1 VRRPL
6 SVAQKLDI
14 IERTE
19 CGEHTSDICTAM
31 NLSSSTASTIIS
43 QKEKLKE
50 VAESSVGVLN
60 LSI

>member
-1 VRRPL
+1 
-6 SVAQKLDI
+6 
-14 IERTE
+14 
-19 CGEHTSDICTAM
+19 M
-31 NLSSSTASTIIS
+31 NLSSSTVSTIIS